1 MKKLNSRKNESGFSL
16 IELLVSMVIFLIVT
30 GAIYGLLQVGR
41 LDRNRA
47 SRRSDALKNARAA
60 LHLVGRDALNSGLS
74 YTRFGASVPDEFL
87 SGKLGF
93 GTDIDTVRD
102 KLTSVIPG
110 NQINASDLQ
119 TGKTDMIG
127 FVYRDVDFFRG
138 SPIFLNNAT
147 LASASGNSVT
157 VTTVQNISRAG
168 NPAVGTPA
176 VLPTIPNIHDL
187 FLVDGGGTRAIVM
200 ATDIPTNNSIKFA
213 PGDPLAINQALNG
226 STPQTVSLLRRC
238 TSTITTN
245 CMVYPN
251 VTLKRIFVV
260 VYKVKSDGTLVRILY
275 GNNTGANA
283 SNQIQ
288 EQPIAYGIKDLQI
301 RYTTYTGISSD
312 DPTVVGASINV
323 ERRND
328 IRQVTI
334 SLTAQ
339 EGIDE
344 ATGKPVYVILD
355 GTFSTRNLEY
365 DAG

>member
-60 LHLVGRDALNSGLS
+60 LHLVGRDALNSGLG
-74 YTRFGASVPDEFL
+74 YTRFGAAVPDNFL
-87 SGKLGF
+87 NGKLGF
-93 GTDIDTVRD
+93 TTDTDTERD

-110 NQINASDLQ
+110 NQINSSTLQ
-119 TGKTDMIG
+119 TDKTDMIG

-147 LASASGNSVT
+147 LASATGNFVT
-157 VTTVQNISRAG
+157 VTTVQDISRAG
-168 NPAVGTPA
+168 NPAVA
-176 VLPTIPNIHDL
+176 SVLPTIPNIHDL
-187 FLVDGGGTRAIVM
+187 YLVEGSGTRAIVM
-200 ATDIPTNNSIKFA
+200 ATDIPTNKSIKFA
-213 PGDPLAINQALNG
+213 PSDPLTINQALNG
-226 STPQTVSLLRRC
+226 STTETVSLLRRC
-238 TSTITTN
+238 TSVITTN

-312 DPTVVGASINV
+312 DPTVVGTNINV

-344 ATGKPVYVILD
+344 ATGKPIYVTLD